1 MRRLAAIGLL
11 AGLSGC
17 IPPAPRATQ
26 TPPATAPHLDTH
38 LATLFDEQ
46 PVWVEQPARPQLV
59 NVIGRRYIVAPGD
72 TLSAIGESTGA
83 GADAIALANGLV
95 VPFTVQAGQSLE
107 IPAGRYHRVAAGE
120 SGIGIARAYGVRWSD
135 LIARNGLSE
144 PFILKIGQRL
154 ALPDHDPL
162 AARAAAFRLD
172 IDDLLTGAE
181 PAGATVVAATRP
193 TPQRPLKPT
202 QSVAEPARF
211 SGSFGWPAAGK
222 VAERFGVAGK
232 GQINQGIDIAVSP
245 AAPVL
250 ATSDG
255 VIAFLGDEI
264 AGYGGVILIR
274 HGAGWISAYGRVAR
288 ATVTR
293 GQSVKRGQ
301 TIGAAGSGS
310 APRLHFELR
319 RNRIPVDPLKQ
330 LPPR

>member
-17 IPPAPRATQ
+17 IPPAPRASA
-26 TPPATAPHLDTH
+26 PLPTAPHLDTH
-38 LATLFDEQ
+38 LATLFDER

-59 NVIGRRYIVAPGD
+59 TVVARRYIVAPGD
-72 TLSAIGESTGA
+72 TLSAIGEATGA

-95 VPFTVQAGQSLE
+95 APFTVQAGQSLE

-135 LIARNGLSE
+135 LIARNGLTE

-181 PAGATVVAATRP
+181 PAGAIVVPATRP

-202 QSVAEPARF
+202 QSVAEPTHFA
-211 SGSFGWPAAGK
+211 GSFGWPAVGR
-222 VAERFGVAGK
+222 VAERFGATGK

-245 AAPVL
+245 AAPVV
-250 ATSDG
+250 ASSDG
-255 VIAFLGDEI
+255 VVAFIGDEI

-288 ATVTR
+288 ADVTR
-293 GQSVKRGQ
+293 GESVKRGQ
-301 TIGAAGSGS
+301 QIGAAGNGS
-310 APRLHFELR
+310 TPRLHFELR

-330 LPPR
+330 LPAR